1 MLDTSTSLPSGNN
14 DIKTSATKV
23 DFGFIKHFESLLKSN
38 PQDYDYAMMKY
49 FCTKIPANSLDKEML
64 EVLLLCCRTYTH
76 RKRKLNGNLMPQLLR
91 IYIYDEKSKGY
102 IYKFPSYVSID
113 CFYNFDFNDPRYF
126 VYDVPTYL
134 ERSKVVERKYE
145 MEKRLQNLLKSMQ
158 TIHQR
163 QMFTAF
169 FNFYNGN
176 VPDVVHAIPNTSIN
190 IENMDFS

>member
-1 MLDTSTSLPSGNN
+1 MIDS
-14 DIKTSATKV
+14 SATPLENNTNTTTANV
-23 DFGFIKHFESLLKSN
+23 GFDFTKYFESLLKSN

-49 FCTKIPANSLDKEML
+49 FCNKIPPNSLDKETSDL
-64 EVLLLCCRTYTH
+64 LLLCCRTYTH

-91 IYIYDEKSKGY
+91 IYTYDKNGENY
-102 IYKFPSYVSID
+102 IYKFPSYVSMD
-113 CFYNFDFNDPRYF
+113 CFYSFDFNDPRYF
-126 VYDVPTYL
+126 VYDVPAYV

-145 MEKRLQNLLKSMQ
+145 MEKRLQNILKSML

-176 VPDVVHAIPNTSIN
+176 VPDISTAQTIPID
-190 IENMDFS
+190 IENMDLS